1 MQNPDGL
8 ANTVLAMEPGTAGGA
23 QALRLGYFMF
33 ILFIS
38 KLVKKILF

>member
-8 ANTVLAMEPGTAGGA
+8 MEPGTAGA

-33 ILFIS
+33 MFMFIS
-38 KLVKKILF
+38 N